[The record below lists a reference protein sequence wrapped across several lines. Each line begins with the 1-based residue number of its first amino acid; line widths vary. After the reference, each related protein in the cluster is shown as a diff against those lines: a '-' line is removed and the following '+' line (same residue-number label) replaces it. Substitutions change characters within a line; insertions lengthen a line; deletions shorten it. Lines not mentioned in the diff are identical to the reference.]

1 MTKRCNSLLLLS
13 LFICLLHNYSFSAS
27 SSKDEECL
35 IDTMFVNDTVLSDA
49 TKYVDISAAPLT
61 VFDRNYS
68 INPPPII
75 DFTFSSN
82 NVCSGQT
89 ISFTSTVTGN
99 NPFTYAWDFG
109 DGSTSTLA
117 NPDHSFQASLGCG
130 SENFNVTLVV
140 TDVNNDTT
148 TISKPITI
156 EKIPDISFEDVN
168 AGFGVPFEN
177 CNQGPVNYTVTVG
190 NTSNSSSC
198 ITSYSINWG
207 DGTSASNVTFP
218 LSHTYQTLGLFNM
231 VISGVGS
238 NGCQAQ
244 KVFVV
249 KNSSNP
255 QGGLSS
261 PGSTV
266 NLCTPMSP
274 LQFAITQWG
283 TNPIDAIYNVDYGD
297 GTTFT
302 LTQNDLVSS
311 IYYNNTDP
319 VNSAAYP
326 IPHAYVLSNCPNT
339 SYTVLLDIITSCGE
353 SNFTAGP
360 ITVFEKPEVSFNIPD
375 KACINVALPIINTT
389 TGGYSINCT
398 TTAGWFWDMGDGTTY
413 TDFEPIHSYSTPGT
427 YTVSLY
433 AENFCGTTNII
444 TQQICIEA
452 PLIPDFAFSTQEG
465 CTPLNVATTNNTD
478 LTYNCSTLSY
488 SWEVTYQDAYC
499 GIAPE
504 NWSYEGG
511 TNATSEEP
519 QFNFVTPG
527 IYTLQATI
535 SGSSCGTV
543 SSVPQNIIVK
553 KPPTVSIN
561 SIADFCQ
568 NGINSTISPTAVVDP
583 CAPDSNDIT
592 YAWSFPS
599 GTPATSSQANPTNI
613 TYSTSGIYT
622 VALVVTNECGT
633 VTALDQTFEI
643 FPEAEITGELT
654 ACAGQTSQ
662 LTASTS
668 GSNWMSSDSS
678 VATVN
683 SSGLVTGG
691 NAGNATITFTDDNGC
706 SDSVSF
712 DVIPAPIVANQP
724 IAFQEI
730 CTGGVL
736 SPVTFT
742 VANGVGTPTYQWYR
756 NLNNTTTSGT
766 LITGATNVSFTPDNT
781 VVGTV
786 YYYCI
791 ITFPSGNCAS
801 ILTNTTRVTIFP
813 LPTIT
818 SPLNTQEICE
828 GGNAVD
834 LNVQATGGI
843 GNLTYQWFSN
853 TSNTNTG
860 GISIPGANQATYTPP
875 TFSTVGTFYYYAVAT
890 YDGSGCGSVASNVA
904 SINVVADPIVT
915 TQPLLTQTHCQ
926 GANAT
931 ALNVA
936 VANGLGTPSYQW
948 YSNTT
953 NSNTGGSLLVG
964 QINASFTPPTTNLG
978 TLYYYCVITQSI
990 SGCETTS
997 DTAEVIIVA
1006 APLITSQPIPDQ
1018 DVCLDGNSTNNA
1030 QSLQV
1035 AFTNGAGTASYQW
1048 YSTTTNAT
1056 IGGSLIVGATSDTYV
1071 PPTDAVGE
1079 LFYYCEI
1086 TFSLGGCSSI
1096 FSNTARVEVHP
1107 LPIISTNP
1115 INTQDICEGGTSQV
1129 LSISTSGGFGN
1140 ATYQWYSNTTN
1151 SNTSGGT
1158 AIAGANQLSYTPPVF
1173 TASGVYYFYVEAI
1186 FDGTGCGSTL
1196 SDVATINVVN
1206 DPIITTQPQTSQTQ
1220 CQNAAADDLVVA
1232 ASGGIGS
1239 LIYQWYSNNTA
1250 SNTGGTLIAGASS
1263 PAYTPPT
1270 STVGTVYYYCVIT
1283 QAASGCEVT
1292 SNISTVEIV
1301 PSPSIT
1307 TQPNPNQEICINSTL
1322 AALNVSFTNGAG
1334 TATYQWYSNSS
1345 NSTTGGTPISGA
1357 TSSSYTPP
1365 SSPVGELFY
1374 YCELLFS
1381 QGGCSSIFSNT
1392 ARVEVYPQPT
1402 IVTQPLTT
1410 QDICE
1415 GGMIMPLNT
1424 AVTGGTGTITYQW
1437 YSNTSNSNTGG
1448 TAISGA
1454 TADAYTPSVFN
1465 TPGNFYFYAIATLD
1479 GIGCNAVSSQV
1490 AEVKVVPDPEVTAQP
1505 LANQTHC
1512 QGAIPNDLTLSI
1524 ANGLGTISYQWYSNS
1539 VNANTGG
1546 TAIAGATTA
1555 TYVPPTTAVGI
1566 TYYYCVITQD
1576 VAGCEVVSATSRVEI
1591 VPAPTITT
1599 QPEALQ
1605 ELCLNGTV
1613 NSLSVAFTNG
1623 IGTVSY
1629 QWYSNTVND
1638 TSSGTIISGATMSS
1652 YTPPNTPTGTVFY
1665 YCELTFSQGGCSS
1678 IVTNT
1683 GQVNIEPLP
1692 TISAQPAVIQDICEG
1707 GMIMPLNIAV
1717 TGGTGTITY
1726 QWYSNTTNSNTG
1738 GTAILGATLDSYTPP
1753 AFNTAGNFYYYAVAS
1768 LDGTGCGNTVSDVS
1782 EVNVVPDPDVTA
1794 QPLASQTHCQGAVP
1808 NDLNVVAANGTG
1820 TFSYQWYTNSTN
1832 SNTGGTAIVG
1842 ETNDTFTPPTAAVGT
1857 VFYYCEIIQS
1867 GEGCNALSDVAE
1879 VIVVEAPIITS
1890 QPIIDQ
1896 TVCINGMPDPLT
1908 LAYANGTGT
1917 PSYQWY
1923 SNSVNDI
1930 TTGTLITGATSST
1943 YNPIADTLGET
1954 FYYCEITFSQGG
1966 CSSIFSTTA
1975 RVEVVPL
1982 PTISS
1987 QPLVTQELCEGG
1999 IIMPLT
2005 VAVQDGTGVI
2015 TYQWFSNSS
2024 NSTSG
2029 GTLIAGA
2036 DQDSYTPATFVT
2048 AGTFY
2053 FYVVATLD
2061 GIGCGST
2068 TSNVAEVIVRPD
2080 PDISMQPLPTQTH
2093 CQGAVPDDLIV
2104 AAANG
2109 TGTFSYQWYQNTSNS
2124 SIGGTLLAGA
2134 NGVSFTP
2141 DTSVIGITY
2150 YYCEVTQTG
2159 IGCNV
2164 TSDVAS
2170 VEIVPAPSFSIQPL
2184 TNQELC
2190 INGSADVLTVAFS
2203 NGTGTASYQW
2213 YSNTT
2218 ASASGGTAIAGE
2230 TNANFI
2236 PPSDVLG
2243 ELFYYCEIMF
2253 SQGGCSAI
2261 TSTIARVEVVAEA
2274 TIATDPLGTQDIC
2287 VGGSIV
2293 PLTVAVQDGA
2303 GLISYQWY
2311 SNTVNSNTGG
2321 SLISG
2326 ATMDTYTPPAFTTSG
2341 NYYFY
2346 AIASFTG
2353 NGCSS
2358 ISSAAA
2364 EVIVIEDPMVSSQPI
2379 SNQTQCQGAASDDL
2393 VVVATGGLGSYSYQW
2408 YTNNSNSNSGGTLIT
2423 GETSDTFTPPTN
2435 TVGIAYYYCEIVQT
2449 GLGCNV
2455 TSDVSVVEIVPAP
2468 MVTVQPVDSNVCEGD
2483 TVNLMNVAFSN
2494 GTATPNY
2501 QWFSN
2506 LLDSTTGGTPITGA
2520 TSSSFLPQNTI
2531 PGTTYYYCEITF
2543 TTGGCPLI
2551 VSDTAEVII
2560 SQFPV
2565 IQDQNYVVCTS
2576 EVFTMDPNQGGVN
2589 TVPSN
2594 TEYTWT
2600 IISSTPTGVVN
2611 GATSEVTPQANFT
2624 QNLTNTTAQI
2634 GTVVYALS
2642 PIAGICTGNNF
2653 TVTIDVFPTPLIDFS
2668 IPDQTL
2674 CNQFS
2679 TDLVMLSSALPG
2691 NITYNW
2697 TANVP
2702 VGISGVTLTGT
2713 DTIPV
2718 QTLVNSTTNPLTVTY
2733 TATATFNTNGSSCE
2747 GPPAVYAITVNPQIN
2762 ASATLSDYN
2771 SFNVSFF
2778 GGSDG
2783 AIDLSVN
2790 GGSGLYSYSWTGPNG
2805 FAATTQDINNLAA
2818 GDYTVAIDD
2827 GVCPP
2832 VLLNFTLTQPPEL
2845 LFEEDL
2851 SAHVDLV
2858 CFGDSDGALGIVITQ
2873 DSVAPYTF
2881 EIFDSSGTLVTSII
2895 NMFGPTQVVTGLSA
2909 GIYTVRITDANGR
2922 VKELTGLEI
2931 LQPDDMVITNIQTPI
2946 TCYGADDATM
2956 TISVSGG
2963 NGGPYTA
2970 AWSNLATGFFQ
2981 ANLGSDNYD
2990 ITVTDRLGCTKT
3002 ATFFVSEAP
3011 IFDISPVVTNISC
3024 TGANDGSIA
3033 LNFIG
3038 GLQPLTL
3045 TWSDGS
3051 TAGVNRNNLAPGI
3064 YSVTIEDG
3072 TPCFI
3077 NETFTIVEPSPLVV
3091 DGSSTNAIDCDN
3103 ATTGAINV
3111 IVSGGTPPF
3120 TYSWSNGATTEDL
3133 DNITSGNYLV
3143 TVTDSQGC
3151 TEDRSFTITR
3161 PSPIELSVIDSI
3173 DVDCATNN
3181 VSQDFVA
3188 AVSGGVPPFVFSWS
3202 NGSVSGANNEFM
3214 STGQNGLITLT
3225 ATDARGCIQTYN
3237 FDVALQVIGD
3247 PGFLS
3252 DSIGFS
3258 TYGEYS
3264 IQDPI
3269 QFTNTATG
3277 APLSISWDFGDGTF
3291 STEENP
3297 IHSYVTA
3304 GQYTIIQTVTY
3315 EYGCVKT
3322 FVITLFI
3329 SKGYKLIMPS
3339 AFTPNEDNLNDNFR
3353 PRQEGLEE
3361 LEFNIYDTWGSLIF
3375 SESGETI
3382 AGWDGLINGREAE
3395 NGNYYYQLNAKTF
3408 FGERITA
3415 EGPFIKID

>member
-1 MTKRCNSLLLLS
+1 
-13 LFICLLHNYSFSAS
+13 
-27 SSKDEECL
+27 
-35 IDTMFVNDTVLSDA
+35 
-49 TKYVDISAAPLT
+49 
-61 VFDRNYS
+61 
-68 INPPPII
+68 
-75 DFTFSSN
+75 
-82 NVCSGQT
+82 
-89 ISFTSTVTGN
+89 
-99 NPFTYAWDFG
+99 
-109 DGSTSTLA
+109 
-117 NPDHSFQASLGCG
+117 
-130 SENFNVTLVV
+130 
-140 TDVNNDTT
+140 
-148 TISKPITI
+148 
-156 EKIPDISFEDVN
+156 
-168 AGFGVPFEN
+168 
-177 CNQGPVNYTVTVG
+177 
-190 NTSNSSSC
+190 
-198 ITSYSINWG
+198 
-207 DGTSASNVTFP
+207 
-218 LSHTYQTLGLFNM
+218 
-231 VISGVGS
+231 
-238 NGCQAQ
+238 
-244 KVFVV
+244 
-249 KNSSNP
+249 
-255 QGGLSS
+255 
-261 PGSTV
+261 
-266 NLCTPMSP
+266 
-274 LQFAITQWG
+274 
-283 TNPIDAIYNVDYGD
+283 
-297 GTTFT
+297 
-302 LTQNDLVSS
+302 
-311 IYYNNTDP
+311 
-319 VNSAAYP
+319 
-326 IPHAYVLSNCPNT
+326 
-339 SYTVLLDIITSCGE
+339 
-353 SNFTAGP
+353 
-360 ITVFEKPEVSFNIPD
+360 
-375 KACINVALPIINTT
+375 
-389 TGGYSINCT
+389 
-398 TTAGWFWDMGDGTTY
+398 
-413 TDFEPIHSYSTPGT
+413 
-427 YTVSLY
+427 
-433 AENFCGTTNII
+433 
-444 TQQICIEA
+444 
-452 PLIPDFAFSTQEG
+452 
-465 CTPLNVATTNNTD
+465 
-478 LTYNCSTLSY
+478 
-488 SWEVTYQDAYC
+488 
-499 GIAPE
+499 
-504 NWSYEGG
+504 
-511 TNATSEEP
+511 
-519 QFNFVTPG
+519 
-527 IYTLQATI
+527 
-535 SGSSCGTV
+535 
-543 SSVPQNIIVK
+543 
-553 KPPTVSIN
+553 
-561 SIADFCQ
+561 
-568 NGINSTISPTAVVDP
+568 
-583 CAPDSNDIT
+583 
-592 YAWSFPS
+592 
-599 GTPATSSQANPTNI
+599 
-613 TYSTSGIYT
+613 
-622 VALVVTNECGT
+622 
-633 VTALDQTFEI
+633 
-643 FPEAEITGELT
+643 
-654 ACAGQTSQ
+654 
-662 LTASTS
+662 
-668 GSNWMSSDSS
+668 
-678 VATVN
+678 
-683 SSGLVTGG
+683 
-691 NAGNATITFTDDNGC
+691 
-706 SDSVSF
+706 
-712 DVIPAPIVANQP
+712 
-724 IAFQEI
+724 
-730 CTGGVL
+730 
-736 SPVTFT
+736 
-742 VANGVGTPTYQWYR
+742 
-756 NLNNTTTSGT
+756 
-766 LITGATNVSFTPDNT
+766 
-781 VVGTV
+781 
-786 YYYCI
+786 
-791 ITFPSGNCAS
+791 
-801 ILTNTTRVTIFP
+801 
-813 LPTIT
+813 
-818 SPLNTQEICE
+818 
-828 GGNAVD
+828 
-834 LNVQATGGI
+834 
-843 GNLTYQWFSN
+843 
-853 TSNTNTG
+853 
-860 GISIPGANQATYTPP
+860 
-875 TFSTVGTFYYYAVAT
+875 
-890 YDGSGCGSVASNVA
+890 
-904 SINVVADPIVT
+904 
-915 TQPLLTQTHCQ
+915 
-926 GANAT
+926 
-931 ALNVA
+931 
-936 VANGLGTPSYQW
+936 
-948 YSNTT
+948 
-953 NSNTGGSLLVG
+953 
-964 QINASFTPPTTNLG
+964 
-978 TLYYYCVITQSI
+978 
-990 SGCETTS
+990 
-997 DTAEVIIVA
+997 
-1006 APLITSQPIPDQ
+1006 
-1018 DVCLDGNSTNNA
+1018 
-1030 QSLQV
+1030 
-1035 AFTNGAGTASYQW
+1035 
-1048 YSTTTNAT
+1048 
-1056 IGGSLIVGATSDTYV
+1056 
-1071 PPTDAVGE
+1071 
-1079 LFYYCEI
+1079 
-1086 TFSLGGCSSI
+1086 
-1096 FSNTARVEVHP
+1096 
-1107 LPIISTNP
+1107 
-1115 INTQDICEGGTSQV
+1115 
-1129 LSISTSGGFGN
+1129 
-1140 ATYQWYSNTTN
+1140 
-1151 SNTSGGT
+1151 
-1158 AIAGANQLSYTPPVF
+1158 
-1173 TASGVYYFYVEAI
+1173 
-1186 FDGTGCGSTL
+1186 
-1196 SDVATINVVN
+1196 
-1206 DPIITTQPQTSQTQ
+1206 
-1220 CQNAAADDLVVA
+1220 
-1232 ASGGIGS
+1232 
-1239 LIYQWYSNNTA
+1239 
-1250 SNTGGTLIAGASS
+1250 
-1263 PAYTPPT
+1263 
-1270 STVGTVYYYCVIT
+1270 
-1283 QAASGCEVT
+1283 
-1292 SNISTVEIV
+1292 
-1301 PSPSIT
+1301 
-1307 TQPNPNQEICINSTL
+1307 
-1322 AALNVSFTNGAG
+1322 
-1334 TATYQWYSNSS
+1334 
-1345 NSTTGGTPISGA
+1345 
-1357 TSSSYTPP
+1357 
-1365 SSPVGELFY
+1365 
-1374 YCELLFS
+1374 
-1381 QGGCSSIFSNT
+1381 
-1392 ARVEVYPQPT
+1392 
-1402 IVTQPLTT
+1402 
-1410 QDICE
+1410 
-1415 GGMIMPLNT
+1415 
-1424 AVTGGTGTITYQW
+1424 
-1437 YSNTSNSNTGG
+1437 
-1448 TAISGA
+1448 
-1454 TADAYTPSVFN
+1454 
-1465 TPGNFYFYAIATLD
+1465 
-1479 GIGCNAVSSQV
+1479 
-1490 AEVKVVPDPEVTAQP
+1490 
-1505 LANQTHC
+1505 
-1512 QGAIPNDLTLSI
+1512 
-1524 ANGLGTISYQWYSNS
+1524 
-1539 VNANTGG
+1539 
-1546 TAIAGATTA
+1546 
-1555 TYVPPTTAVGI
+1555 
-1566 TYYYCVITQD
+1566 
-1576 VAGCEVVSATSRVEI
+1576 
-1591 VPAPTITT
+1591 
-1599 QPEALQ
+1599 
-1605 ELCLNGTV
+1605 
-1613 NSLSVAFTNG
+1613 
-1623 IGTVSY
+1623 
-1629 QWYSNTVND
+1629 
-1638 TSSGTIISGATMSS
+1638 
-1652 YTPPNTPTGTVFY
+1652 
-1665 YCELTFSQGGCSS
+1665 
-1678 IVTNT
+1678 
-1683 GQVNIEPLP
+1683 
-1692 TISAQPAVIQDICEG
+1692 
-1707 GMIMPLNIAV
+1707 MPLNIAV

-1768 LDGTGCGNTVSDVS
+1768 LNGTGCGNTASDVS

-2261 TSTIARVEVVAEA
+2261 TSTIARVEVVDEA

-3395 NGNYYYQLNAKTF
+3395 NGNYYYQLYAKSF